1 MCNFDFY
8 NLKYKIMNKGVTKR
22 IINYF
27 FKGLLLIAPI
37 TITLWAIIELFNL
50 IDGLL
55 KDLIVSVIG
64 REIPGLGIILLL
76 LLISAFGYLGSTIIF
91 NPIVTYFD
99 KMMAKAPLIK
109 ILYTAVK
116 DLVSAFVGQK
126 KRFTEPVLVRI
137 GNNSNLEKIGF
148 ITNKDL
154 SIIGM
159 PNEKVAVYLP
169 HSYAWSGNLFIVSTE
184 HITKINGSPTDVMK
198 FVISAGVTNIE

>member
-1 MCNFDFY
+1 M
-8 NLKYKIMNKGVTKR
+8 KKRATKS
-22 IINYF
+22 IVNYF
-27 FKGLLLIAPI
+27 FKGLLLLTPI
-37 TITLWAIIELFNL
+37 TITLWAIITLFHL

-55 KDLIVSVIG
+55 KEVIVSVIG

-76 LLISAFGYLGSTIIF
+76 LLISGIGFLGSTIIF

-99 KMMAKAPLIK
+99 KLMARAPLIK

-126 KRFTEPVLVRI
+126 KRFTEPVLVKI
-137 GNNSNLEKIGF
+137 GKDSCLEKIGF

-159 PNEKVAVYLP
+159 SDEKVAVYLP

-184 HITKINGSPTDVMK
+184 NITKVAASPTDVMK
-198 FVISAGVTNIE
+198 FVISAGVTNVE

>member
-1 MCNFDFY
+1 M
-8 NLKYKIMNKGVTKR
+8 KKRATKS
-22 IINYF
+22 IVNYF
-27 FKGLLLIAPI
+27 FKGLLLLAPI
-37 TITLWAIIELFNL
+37 TITLWAIITLFHL

-55 KDLIVSVIG
+55 KEVIVSVIG

-76 LLISAFGYLGSTIIF
+76 VIISVIGYLGSTIIF

-99 KMMAKAPLIK
+99 KLMARAPLIK

-126 KRFTEPVLVRI
+126 KRFTEPVLVKI
-137 GNNSNLEKIGF
+137 GKDSCLEKIGF

-159 PNEKVAVYLP
+159 SDEKVAVYLP
-169 HSYAWSGNLFIVSTE
+169 HSYAWSGNLFVVSTE
-184 HITKINGSPTDVMK
+184 HITKLNASPTDVMK
-198 FVISAGVTNIE
+198 FVISAGVTNVE

>member
-1 MCNFDFY
+1 
-8 NLKYKIMNKGVTKR
+8 MNKRVTKS
-22 IINYF
+22 IVNYF
-27 FKGLLLIAPI
+27 LKGLLLLAPI
-37 TITLWAIIELFNL
+37 TITLWAIITLFNL

-55 KDLIVSVIG
+55 KEVIVSVIG

-76 LLISAFGYLGSTIIF
+76 LLISGIGFLGSTIIF

-99 KMMAKAPLIK
+99 KLMARAPLIK

-126 KRFTEPVLVRI
+126 KRFTEPVLVKI
-137 GNNSNLEKIGF
+137 GKDSCLEKIGF

-159 PNEKVAVYLP
+159 SDEKVAVYLP
-169 HSYAWSGNLFIVSTE
+169 HSYAWSGNLFIVSAE
-184 HITKINGSPTDVMK
+184 YITKVSASPTDVMK
-198 FVISAGVTNIE
+198 FVISAGVTNVE

>member
-1 MCNFDFY
+1 MH
-8 NLKYKIMNKGVTKR
+8 KGVTKR
-22 IINYF
+22 IVNYF

-55 KDLIVSVIG
+55 KNFIVSVIG

-76 LLISAFGYLGSTIIF
+76 LLISGIGYLGSTIIF

-99 KMMAKAPLIK
+99 KLMAKAPLIK

-126 KRFTEPVLVRI
+126 KRFTEPVLVKI
-137 GNNSNLEKIGF
+137 GTNSNLEKIGF

-159 PNEKVAVYLP
+159 SNEKVAVYLP

>member
-1 MCNFDFY
+1 MH
-8 NLKYKIMNKGVTKR
+8 KGVTKR
-22 IINYF
+22 IVNYF

-76 LLISAFGYLGSTIIF
+76 LLISGIGYLGSTIIF

-99 KMMAKAPLIK
+99 RLMAKAPLIK

-126 KRFTEPVLVRI
+126 KRFTEPVLVKI
-137 GNNSNLEKIGF
+137 GTNSNLEKIGF

-159 PNEKVAVYLP
+159 SNEKVAVYLP

>member
-1 MCNFDFY
+1 MH
-8 NLKYKIMNKGVTKR
+8 KGVTKR
-22 IINYF
+22 IVNYF
-27 FKGLLLIAPI
+27 FKGTLLLAPI
-37 TITLWAIIELFNL
+37 TITLCAIIELFNL

-76 LLISAFGYLGSTIIF
+76 LLISAIGYLGSTIIF

-99 KMMAKAPLIK
+99 KLMAKAPLIK
-109 ILYTAVK
+109 IIYTAVK

-126 KRFTEPVLVRI
+126 KRFTEPVLVKI
-137 GNNSNLEKIGF
+137 GHNSNLEKIGF

-159 PNEKVAVYLP
+159 SNEKVAVYLP

-184 HITKINGSPTDVMK
+184 HITKIKASSTDVMK
-198 FVISAGVTNIE
+198 FVVSAGVTNIE